1 MLVRRDEMLLDP
13 VGTSVI
19 SKMLSDR
26 ASGRQPVQVNT
37 TLEIDG
43 DVLGRTV
50 DSHLIRSQERGLG
63 YENRVR
69 Y

>member
-1 MLVRRDEMLLDP
+1 MILDP
-13 VGTSVI
+13 IGTKAI
-19 SKMLSDR
+19 SQMLSQR
-26 ASGRQPVQVNT
+26 SGGGQPVQVNT

-50 DSHLIRSQERGLG
+50 DTHLVRSSERGLS
-63 YENRVR
+63 YQDKIR